1 MMKHHNHIPA
11 GVFSAFGFLL
21 LIVDGKT
28 AFHGAVQGIELCIR
42 TVIPS
47 LFPFFILSAIL
58 TGSLSGQQLKLLAPI
73 GKLLRIPPGSEGIF
87 LIGILGGY
95 PTGAQSIAIA
105 SQNGQLNLSD
115 SRRMMGF
122 CNNAGPAFIFG
133 MLGPM
138 FSSRVVPLF
147 LWIIHILSAL
157 ITGMILPGNSSND
170 MVSMPADKQ
179 TIHSALEKG
188 IRTTAYVCGW
198 IILFRVILA
207 FLDHWFL
214 WMFPNQ
220 FKIIISGF
228 LELSNGCVSLA
239 AIPNEHLRFIIA
251 SCFLGFGGICVLMQT
266 SSVASQTGLG
276 MYLPGKLLQTSI
288 SLILAVIVQNMLFD
302 QTQTGIFLILP
313 LLTLLFLIFIIFYRN
328 TSRNPALNDV

>member
-1 MMKHHNHIPA
+1 
-11 GVFSAFGFLL
+11 
-21 LIVDGKT
+21 
-28 AFHGAVQGIELCIR
+28 
-42 TVIPS
+42 
-47 LFPFFILSAIL
+47 
-58 TGSLSGQQLKLLAPI
+58 
-73 GKLLRIPPGSEGIF
+73 
-87 LIGILGGY
+87 
-95 PTGAQSIAIA
+95 
-105 SQNGQLNLSD
+105 
-115 SRRMMGF
+115 MGF

-138 FSSRVVPLF
+138 FSNRAVPWF

-170 MVSMPADKQ
+170 IVSMSADKQ
-179 TIHSALEKG
+179 TPQSALEKG

-214 WMFPNQ
+214 WMLPNQ

-266 SSVASQTGLG
+266 SSVTSQTGLG